1 MRDPELT
8 IPEHR
13 DLVEALAQ
21 PLPAVEAPLE
31 SCAGAVLAED
41 VRAAVPVPPFTN
53 SAMDGFAL
61 RFDDIAGLAAPVA
74 LPVLGDIPAGDAAPR
89 ECRPGA
95 AWRIMTGAP
104 MPDGADTVVRVEAT
118 DHSPGVAE
126 APATVTISRLP
137 ERGADVR
144 HRGEAV
150 EPGDLVVRAGAVLR
164 GQELAAA
171 ASVGHGALRVHPR
184 PRVLI
189 VTTGAELAAAGDGL
203 AHGQIPDSNGFLLR
217 GLVEEA
223 GGAVAAHLR
232 TGDSPGQLRDA
243 LDRAP
248 QADLVITAGGISQ
261 GAHEVVRRALGADA
275 GFHRVAQQPGGPQGV
290 GRTHVGDGEAPV
302 ICLPGNPVSV
312 FVSFHVYV
320 ARALAVMAHRLPKRR
335 GITAPRT
342 APAVAAASWRSP
354 RGKTQFI
361 PLRAA
366 SADEA
371 GAAGLSAPSAAPP
384 VPPAALPVVPVH
396 ALGSRSHLVASLPGA
411 DFIGVV
417 PPATTRVCPGDQ
429 LDVIDCSHRDGAA
442 GGRAMTAF
450 THLDESGAARMVD
463 VTAKQPTVREASAS
477 ARVDVSPRVM
487 GALRTGAV
495 PKGDVLAVA
504 RIAGIGAA
512 KRVPDLL
519 PLAHTIGVHGCEV
532 GLSLEEDHVAIT
544 ATVRTADRTGV
555 EMEALTSVTVAA
567 LAVIDMVKGVDRSAR
582 IRDAKI
588 TRKSGGRSGE
598 WVRPAD

>member
-74 LPVLGDIPAGDAAPR
+74 LPVLGDIPAGDAVPR

-95 AWRIMTGAP
+95 VWRIMTGAP

-290 GRTHVGDGEAPV
+290 GRTRVGSGEAPV

-320 ARALAVMAHRLPKRR
+320 ARALAVMARRLPKRR

-342 APAVAAASWRSP
+342 APASLRRPGARPGARPSSSLCARPARTRRGPQGCQRPPRRCPSCPSTPSGPGRTWSP
-354 RGKTQFI
+354 PCPAPTSSGWSRPPRRG
-361 PLRAA
+361 
-366 SADEA
+366 
-371 GAAGLSAPSAAPP
+371 SAP
-384 VPPAALPVVPVH
+384 
-396 ALGSRSHLVASLPGA
+396 
-411 DFIGVV
+411 
-417 PPATTRVCPGDQ
+417 ATSWT
-429 LDVIDCSHRDGAA
+429 
-442 GGRAMTAF
+442 
-450 THLDESGAARMVD
+450 
-463 VTAKQPTVREASAS
+463 
-477 ARVDVSPRVM
+477 
-487 GALRTGAV
+487 
-495 PKGDVLAVA
+495 
-504 RIAGIGAA
+504 
-512 KRVPDLL
+512 
-519 PLAHTIGVHGCEV
+519 
-532 GLSLEEDHVAIT
+532 
-544 ATVRTADRTGV
+544 
-555 EMEALTSVTVAA
+555 
-567 LAVIDMVKGVDRSAR
+567 
-582 IRDAKI
+582 
-588 TRKSGGRSGE
+588 
-598 WVRPAD
+598 

>member
-74 LPVLGDIPAGDAAPR
+74 LPVLGDIPAGDAVPR

-95 AWRIMTGAP
+95 VWRIMTGAP

-290 GRTHVGDGEAPV
+290 GRTRVGDGEAPV
-302 ICLPGNPVSV
+302 VCLPGNPVSV

-335 GITAPRT
+335 GITAPPT

-371 GAAGLSAPSAAPP
+371 GAAGLPAPPAGLSAPSAAPP
-384 VPPAALPVVPVH
+384 VPSVAIPVVPVH

-417 PPATTRVCPGDQ
+417 PPATTRVGPGDQ
-429 LDVIDCSHRDGAA
+429 LDVIDCSHRDAAA
-442 GGRAMTAF
+442 GG
-450 THLDESGAARMVD
+450 AR
-463 VTAKQPTVREASAS
+463 
-477 ARVDVSPRVM
+477 
-487 GALRTGAV
+487 
-495 PKGDVLAVA
+495 
-504 RIAGIGAA
+504 
-512 KRVPDLL
+512 
-519 PLAHTIGVHGCEV
+519 
-532 GLSLEEDHVAIT
+532 
-544 ATVRTADRTGV
+544 
-555 EMEALTSVTVAA
+555 
-567 LAVIDMVKGVDRSAR
+567 
-582 IRDAKI
+582 
-588 TRKSGGRSGE
+588 
-598 WVRPAD
+598 